1 MRSGRLR
8 HRLSL
13 QSPTHT
19 NTSVGTIVTT
29 WGTVA
34 TIWGSI
40 EPLRVGSREFYDS
53 ALINSEVMGKIITR
67 YTSDVEPNYRFVFGT
82 RIFSIIT
89 IQDIMTRNREMEF
102 EIKEEVIR

>member
-13 QSPTHT
+13 QKPTHT

-40 EPLRVGSREFYDS
+40 EPLRVGSNEFYAS
-53 ALINSEVMGKIITR
+53 ALINSDIKAQVITR
-67 YTSDVEPNYRFVFGT
+67 YTSDVESDYRFVFGT
-82 RIFSIIT
+82 RVFPILAILN
-89 IQDIMTRNREMEF
+89 IMERNKEMHF
-102 EIKEEVIR
+102 GVREEVVR

>member
-29 WGTVA
+29 WATVA

-40 EPLRVGSREFYDS
+40 EPLRVGSTEFYDS
-53 ALINSEVMGKIITR
+53 ALINAESTIKIVTR
-67 YTSDVEPNYRFVFGT
+67 YTSDAKPNYRFVFGT
-82 RIFSIIT
+82 RVFPILA
-89 IQDIMTRNREMEF
+89 IQNIMERNKEMHF
-102 EIKEEVIR
+102 GVKEEVIR

>member
-13 QSPTHT
+13 QKPTHT
-19 NTSVGTIVTT
+19 NTSVGTVITT

-53 ALINSEVMGKIITR
+53 ALINSDINAQVITR
-67 YTSDVEPNYRFVFGT
+67 YISGVEPNYRFVFGT
-82 RIFSIIT
+82 RVFPILA
-89 IQDIMTRNREMEF
+89 IQNIMERNKEMHF
-102 EIKEEVIR
+102 GVKEEVIR